1 MTQRYQRRAAVILL
15 ALALDLLW
23 GDPPNR
29 FHPVAWMGRLLALLR
44 RHAPTGGRATP
55 FVFGALSVLAGIAG
69 WASLGK
75 IAVQLARW
83 LPFGSGLIAEAW
95 LFKTTFALRGLGQA
109 AIAVHDPLA
118 QGDLP
123 QARQQLSWHLVS
135 RDTSDLDTAQ
145 VAAATI
151 ESVAENASDGVLA
164 PLLYYAVGGLPA
176 ALGYRFLNTADAM
189 WGYRDPA
196 REWLGKPAARLDDL
210 ANLLPA
216 RLTAL
221 CLLLAAPL
229 CGGDP
234 RRGWLIWR
242 RDAGTTAS
250 PNAGHPM
257 SAMAGA
263 LGVALEK
270 VGHYRLGAG
279 QGQPKVDDITRSV
292 RLLYVAMVC
301 AFGIATILLGWL
313 GIRNP
318 GVPVTP
324 HTNQVN
330 LASLG
335 RPRNARRHLNLG
347 RNDD

>member
-1 MTQRYQRRAAVILL
+1 MTRQYQRRAAVILL
-15 ALALDLLW
+15 ALALDLLF

-29 FHPVAWMGRLLALLR
+29 FHPVAWMGKLLALLR
-44 RHAPTGGRATP
+44 RYAPTAGRAAP
-55 FVFGALSVLAGIAG
+55 FAFGAVSVLGGITG
-69 WASLGK
+69 WAFLGQA
-75 IAVQLARW
+75 IERAGRW
-83 LPFGSGLIAEAW
+83 LSFRLGLIAEAW
-95 LFKTTFALRGLGQA
+95 LLKTTFALRGLAQA
-109 AIAVHDPLA
+109 AAEVHDPLA
-118 QGDLP
+118 QGDLV

-135 RDTSDLDTAQ
+135 RDTSQLNAAQ

-189 WGYRDPA
+189 WGYHDPA

-221 CLLLAAPL
+221 CLLLAAPFA
-229 CGGDP
+229 GGDL
-234 RRGWLIWR
+234 RRGWRIWR

-263 LGVALEK
+263 LGVELEK
-270 VGHYRLGAG
+270 VGAYRLGAG
-279 QGQPKVDDITRSV
+279 ERKATVDDITHSV
-292 RLLYVAMVC
+292 RLLRVAMIG
-301 AFGIATILLGWL
+301 AFSLVATLLY
-313 GIRNP
+313 R
-318 GVPVTP
+318 
-324 HTNQVN
+324 
-330 LASLG
+330 LAV
-335 RPRNARRHLNLG
+335 RPTVLSDKL
-347 RNDD
+347 